1 MVSCQQGSLPVVYPP
16 RLDFQ
21 CTGLCQSSGFIDAG
35 SYGSCIGY
43 MSVCRNGDVFPRGD
57 GFVVFQAAC
66 AEVCI
71 SFAVDGAAVF
81 RSPFQSRVR
90 LSSALHVPLLLT
102 PSPFS
107 VPTKVIRPAYMP
119 PMAAVSRAKA
129 GCPPFPSMAEASRVF
144 ASTVLAV
151 VIWRSLPRCLR

>member
-1 MVSCQQGSLPVVYPP
+1 MKSSISGNLSFFIGKATGRNTQMVSCQQGSLPVVYPP

-81 RSPFQSRVR
+81 QV
-90 LSSALHVPLLLT
+90 AVPVKGEVVFGA
-102 PSPFS
+102 PC
-107 VPTKVIRPAYMP
+107 
-119 PMAAVSRAKA
+119 AAVIDAQSFF
-129 GCPPFPSMAEASRVF
+129 CPH
-144 ASTVLAV
+144 
-151 VIWRSLPRCLR
+151 